1 MKKPPDWAA
10 FLFPPLPGP
19 LPRGERALLA
29 AGSGLTAE
37 EAADV
42 GQGAVAAGLF
52 LFDGDVFGAFPFQV
66 FLGQFV
72 EEAAGQAVD
81 DLAELTTAGGEGE
94 GEVALGP
101 GDGDVGQTAFLVHGV
116 GL

>member
-10 FLFPPLPGP
+10 FCFPLSPALFHNG
-19 LPRGERALLA
+19 RGSVVA
-29 AGSGLTAE
+29 AGLGLTAE

-52 LFDGDVFGAFPFQV
+52 LFHGDVFGAFPFEV
-66 FLGQFV
+66 FRGQFV

-101 GDGDVGQTAFLVHGV
+101 GDGDVGQTAFLV
-116 GL
+116 